1 MINQKFYSRGQDIS
15 IASEFYLHNE
25 QELVLDKSDIKIL
38 NGAIKVNNS
47 NKQVINL
54 FNHILEQVNQYFP
67 VYDIYKSRE
76 VLNSS
81 KEIFENLTWND
92 QWRNRKLIN
101 VGQKTILNRILIGLH
116 ANAARIKISEL
127 GFKNDFGLLTQTSGI
142 TFTPDTQIIYQSP
155 TGLFERRV
163 ALRDL

>member
-1 MINQKFYSRGQDIS
+1 M
-15 IASEFYLHNE
+15 
-25 QELVLDKSDIKIL
+25 
-38 NGAIKVNNS
+38 
-47 NKQVINL
+47 
-54 FNHILEQVNQYFP
+54 P
-67 VYDIYKSRE
+67 
-76 VLNSS
+76 
-81 KEIFENLTWND
+81 
-92 QWRNRKLIN
+92 
-101 VGQKTILNRILIGLH
+101 TILNRILIGLH